1 MTIDPVGDLPFH
13 DRTDFADAAR
23 GFIGAL
29 EPGVVTASDGRV
41 VWDNDAYAFLADE
54 CPDTAHPSLWRQGRL
69 ASTQG
74 LFEVCDGI
82 YQVRGLDLSNMT
94 LVEGDTG
101 VIVIDPLIS
110 AETAAAALALYRAHR
125 GDRPVTAVIYTH
137 AHVDHFG
144 GVHGVL
150 DGPVP
155 ILAPDGFMESAVSEN
170 VYAGVAM
177 TRRAMYMYGV
187 ALEKGPAGQIGCG
200 LGMTTSTGSVGLV
213 APTVDVVRTGQ
224 EEVLDGVRIVFQL
237 TPGTECPAEM
247 NFLFPDR
254 RALCM
259 AENATRNL
267 HNLVTLRG
275 AVVRDARVWSVY
287 LDEAIRRFAADT
299 DVAFASHHWP
309 TWGGDRVVEYLSL
322 QRDLYAYIHD
332 QTLRLMNTG
341 LNGTEAAE
349 ALAMP
354 PALDQAWHTHGY
366 YGSVSHNVKAVYQ
379 RYLGWF
385 DGNPARL
392 WQHPPVESAT
402 RYVECMGGADAV
414 RAKAASYA
422 ADGDLRFAA
431 ELLDRVVFADPSDT
445 AAKEQLAGVYD
456 RLAYGSENGTWR
468 NFFLT
473 GAHELRHGIVEAPP
487 TVGSAELLGALTVEQ
502 LLDAIAIRIDGPRA
516 WDEVLTVDWRF
527 TDLGVVHRATLRNG
541 VLTHRIVEEGGDPAD
556 LTLVLE
562 KAQMLS
568 VLLGV
573 GLDQIQTDGDLGVIA
588 RLLAVIETPDTR
600 FPIVTP

>member
-1 MTIDPVGDLPFH
+1 MSVTDLPFH
-13 DRTDFADAAR
+13 DRTDFEDADR
-23 GFIGAL
+23 GFLGAL
-29 EPGVVTASDGRV
+29 DPGVVSDASGRV
-41 VWDNDAYAFLADE
+41 VWDNDAYGFLQSD
-54 CPDTAHPSLWRQGRL
+54 CPDTAHPSLWRQGQL
-69 ASTQG
+69 ASKQG
-74 LFEVCDGI
+74 LYEVCDGI

-110 AETAAAALALYRAHR
+110 AETAAAALALYRTHR

-150 DGPVP
+150 DGPLP
-155 ILAPDGFMESAVSEN
+155 IVAPDGFMESAVSEN

-177 TRRAMYMYGV
+177 SRRAMYMYGV

-200 LGMTTSTGSVGLV
+200 LGMTTSTGSIGLV
-213 APTVDVVRTGQ
+213 APTIDITRTGQ
-224 EEVLDGVRIVFQL
+224 EEVLDGVRIVFQV

-247 NFLFPDR
+247 NFYFPHR

-287 LDEAIRRFAADT
+287 LDEAMTLFAADSE
-299 DVAFASHHWP
+299 VAFASHHWP
-309 TWGGDRVVEYLSL
+309 TWGSDRVVGYLSL

-332 QTLRLMNTG
+332 QTLRLMNAG
-341 LNGTEAAE
+341 LNGAEAAE
-349 ALAMP
+349 VLAMP

-392 WQHPPVESAT
+392 WQHPPVEASI

-414 RAKAASYA
+414 VAKAAAYA
-422 ADGDLRFAA
+422 TDGDLRFAV
-431 ELLDRVVFADPSDT
+431 ELLDRVVFADPDHLG
-445 AAKEQLAGVYD
+445 AKEQLADVYE
-456 RLAYGSENGTWR
+456 RLAFGSENGTWR

-473 GAHELRHGIVEAPP
+473 GAHELRHGIVEGAPA
-487 TVGSAELLGALTVEQ
+487 VGSAELLAALTVEQ

-516 WDEVLTVDWRF
+516 WDEVLAIDWRF
-527 TDLGVVHRATLRNG
+527 TDLGQTHRVTLRNG
-541 VLTHRIVEEGGDPAD
+541 VLTHRVVGEGGEPAD

-562 KAQMLS
+562 KPQMLG
-568 VLLGV
+568 VILGV
-573 GLDQIQTDGDLGVIA
+573 GLDQIATEGDLGVIA
-588 RLLAVIETPDTR
+588 RLLAVIETPDR
-600 FPIVTP
+600 NFPIVTP

>member
-1 MTIDPVGDLPFH
+1 MVDIEFPFH
-13 DRTDFADAAR
+13 DRSDFEDADR
-23 GFIGAL
+23 GFVGAL
-29 EPGVVTASDGRV
+29 RPGVVEDASGRV
-41 VWDNDAYAFLADE
+41 VWDNDAYAFLASD
-54 CPDTAHPSLWRQGRL
+54 CPDTANPSLWRQGQL
-69 ASTQG
+69 ASKQG
-74 LFEVCDGI
+74 LYEVCDGI

-110 AETAAAALALYRAHR
+110 AETAAAALGLYRSHR

-155 ILAPDGFMESAVSEN
+155 IVAPDGFMESAVSEN

-177 TRRAMYMYGV
+177 SRRAMYMYGV

-200 LGMTTSTGSVGLV
+200 LGMTTSTGNIGLV
-213 APTVDVVRTGQ
+213 APTIDITRTGQ
-224 EEVLDGVRIVFQL
+224 EEVLDGIRIVFQI

-247 NFLFPDR
+247 NFYFPHR

-287 LDEAIRRFAADT
+287 LDEAMTLFAADS

-309 TWGGDRVVEYLSL
+309 TWGSDRVVEYLSL
-322 QRDLYAYIHD
+322 QRDLYAYVHD

-349 ALAMP
+349 ALVMP

-385 DGNPARL
+385 DGNPAHL
-392 WQHPPVESAT
+392 WQHPPVESST

-414 RAKAASYA
+414 VSLAAGYA

-431 ELLDRVVFADPSDT
+431 ELLDRVVFAEPDHR
-445 AAKEQLAGVYD
+445 AAKEQLATVYE
-456 RLAYGSENGTWR
+456 RLAFGSENGTWR

-487 TVGSAELLGALTVEQ
+487 TVGSAELLAALTVEQ

-527 TDLGVVHRATLRNG
+527 TDLGQTHRATLRNG
-541 VLTHRIVEEGGDPAD
+541 VLTHRIVEEVGEAPD

-562 KAQMLS
+562 RPQMLG
-568 VLLGV
+568 VILGV
-573 GLDQIQTDGDLGVIA
+573 GLDQIQTEGDLGVIA
-588 RLLAVIETPDTR
+588 RLLAVIETPDR
-600 FPIVTP
+600 NFPIVTP